1 MIATGGMDG
10 DAGGFGDD
18 YHVLG
23 LVDDGYGRGGYG
35 WFMSMSRVG
44 YYVAVLHAVG
54 DGHGFSIHDYQAGF
68 NGVFLG
74 GRDCVS
80 LGCFVVW

>member
-1 MIATGGMDG
+1 MVATGGMDG

-18 YHVLG
+18 YHVIG
-23 LVDDGYGRGGYG
+23 FGNNGYGRGGDG
-35 WFMSMSRVG
+35 WFVAVGCVG

-54 DGHGFSIHDYQAGF
+54 GGHGVSIHDYQAGF

-74 GRDCVS
+74 GRECVS
-80 LGCFVVW
+80 LGW